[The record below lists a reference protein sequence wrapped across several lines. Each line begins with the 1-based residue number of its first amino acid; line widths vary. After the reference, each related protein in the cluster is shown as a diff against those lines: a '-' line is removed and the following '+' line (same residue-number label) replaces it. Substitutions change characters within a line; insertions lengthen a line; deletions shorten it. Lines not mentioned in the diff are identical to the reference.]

1 LSLALS
7 GGGFGFGGGGVVAP
21 EFRGWHYE
29 FDSYLRLAH
38 EAGAEA
44 SDAAEQLFLGV
55 DVLDMDDL
63 LDVYLAGEQDER
75 AVRVDDD
82 GVGLFLDGVL
92 LCVLE
97 AYQYGNAHVY
107 ALAPA
112 AILRRQVV
120 RMDGHLTTVASMCWV
135 LNA

>member
-1 LSLALS
+1 MPLALG

-21 EFRGWHYE
+21 EFGGWHYE

-38 EAGAEA
+38 EAGAQS
-44 SDAAEQLFLGV
+44 SDAEEHFFFGV
-55 DVLDMDDL
+55 DVLDVDDL
-63 LDVYLAGEQDER
+63 LDVYLGGEQDQR

-82 GVGLFLDGVL
+82 GVGLFLDRVL
-92 LCVLE
+92 FGVLE
-97 AYQYGNAHVY
+97 AYQYGNAHVH

-120 RMDGHLTTVASMCWV
+120 WMDGHPTTVASMCWV